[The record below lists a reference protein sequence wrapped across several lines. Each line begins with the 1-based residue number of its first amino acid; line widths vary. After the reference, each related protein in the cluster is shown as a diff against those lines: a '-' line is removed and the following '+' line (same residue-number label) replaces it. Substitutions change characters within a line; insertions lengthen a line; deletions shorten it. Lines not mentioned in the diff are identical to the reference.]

1 MDAKTLVQWIYD
13 HPEQVGI
20 QVGFKDLIALH
31 GEWMR
36 EMIFGTEDY
45 TLMAH
50 RGSYKSSCLS
60 VAIALMMVLYP
71 TENIIFLRK
80 ADTDVAEMMNMVE
93 KALNSQILHDIV
105 TVLYDRE
112 LIITGKSQN
121 HLNTNLWTS
130 PMGSPQLLGLGV
142 KSSIT
147 GKHSTF
153 VITDDICN
161 LEDRK
166 SKAERM
172 NTRLAYQELQNICN
186 RDGRIINLGT
196 KWHEDDVCKLMPNQH
211 IYTCFETGIMT
222 DEQIQEKRESLEPA
236 LFAANYELKII
247 SDADKLFDTPKYYHG
262 ATSDI
267 FGGRAHCDAAY
278 GGEDF
283 TAYTILKRK
292 PGGGY
297 IGFGKLWHGHVD
309 NHIAE
314 MKVLHTLYKAGSLS
328 VERNGDKGYL
338 SRDLRNVGFVVTD
351 YNEKDNKY
359 IKIATYLRKEWRN
372 IEWIPETDQDYIDQ
386 VCGYSENAEHDDAPD
401 SCASLIRAFEK
412 VGHVGSKAELLYGR
426 R

>member
-1 MDAKTLVQWIYD
+1 MTQKELIQWLYD

-36 EMIFGTEDY
+36 EMIYGEDDY

-71 TENIIFLRK
+71 TKNIIFLRK
-80 ADTDVAEMMNMVE
+80 ADTDVSEMMNMVE
-93 KALNSQILHDIV
+93 KALQSQILRDIV
-105 TVLYDRE
+105 SILYDRE
-112 LIITGKSQN
+112 LVITGKSQN

-147 GKHSTF
+147 GKHAEY

-161 LEDRK
+161 IDDRK
-166 SKAERM
+166 SKAERN
-172 NTRLAYQELQNICN
+172 NTRLAYQELQNVCN
-186 RDGRIINLGT
+186 RGGRIINLGT
-196 KWHEDDVCKLMPNQH
+196 KWHANDVCTLMPNQH
-211 IYTCFETGIMT
+211 IYTCFDTGIMT
-222 DEQIQEKRESLEPA
+222 DAQIQEKRESLEPA

-247 SDADKLFDTPKYYHG
+247 SDGDKLFDAPKFHHG
-262 ATSDI
+262 DSSDI
-267 FGGRAHCDAAY
+267 NGGRAHCDAAY
-278 GGEDF
+278 GGEDY
-283 TAYTILKRK
+283 TAYTILRK
-292 PGGGY
+292 TKDGF

-309 NHIAE
+309 QHIAE
-314 MKVLHTLYKAGSLS
+314 MKALHSLYHAGSIS

-338 SRDLRNVGFVVTD
+338 GRDLRQHGFVVTD
-351 YNEKDNKY
+351 YNERENKH
-359 IKIATYLRKEWRN
+359 IKIATYLRKSWHN
-372 IEWIPETDQDYIDQ
+372 IEWLPQTDQDYLDQIID
-386 VCGYSENAEHDDAPD
+386 YTENAEHDDAPD
-401 SCASLIRAFEK
+401 SAASLIRQYESF
-412 VGHVGSKAELLYGR
+412 GHIGDKADILYGR